1 MNTILL
7 VFALKLITV
16 IDGRA
21 SGVSEPFY
29 IRWRVTVRR
38 ENSCIQ
44 RVKYLVLVG
53 ERLPITVVL
62 YPHRG
67 SHDQPSSLIARAE
80 PLAGF
85 LGARR
90 PFLADVFFGF
100 KQGDHPRPRRSIEF
114 LETLFTFQLEGGR
127 LRCGEKARVRPPVG
141 VTFV

>member
-1 MNTILL
+1 MDGVIRSHSAKVPREARVRSMNTILL

-44 RVKYLVLVG
+44 RVKYLFLVG

-62 YPHRG
+62 HPDRGFSRPAVITHR
-67 SHDQPSSLIARAE
+67 SCRT
-80 PLAGF
+80 
-85 LGARR
+85 ARR
-90 PFLADVFFGF
+90 L
-100 KQGDHPRPRRSIEF
+100 PRRSSSVPRGCLLRLQAGRSPSAPTQYRI
-114 LETLFTFQLEGGR
+114 LGDPVQLP
-127 LRCGEKARVRPPVG
+127 A
-141 VTFV
+141 